1 MCLCVVLALSSG
13 RQSVVSDVDYGLSPL
28 CSFCLVFWLCAD
40 RLLPARRALLG
51 PPSVMRGASLQ
62 LCLVILVL
70 MAGKGL
76 AVLDALALDVFFKR
90 KTMFSLVLSEVVLG
104 ARPWRQQEGLE
115 T

>member
-28 CSFCLVFWLCAD
+28 CSFCLVFWLCAA

-70 MAGKGL
+70 MAARGL
-76 AVLDALALDVFFKR
+76 RVLDALVLAVFE
-90 KTMFSLVLSEVVLG
+90 KTMFSLVLCEVLG
-104 ARPWRQQEGLE
+104 ARPWRQQKGLE